1 MQRPP
6 YERRRYKRLRLP
18 CPITLYDS
26 QGKALVASK
35 TIDVSD
41 GGAFLQVPLE
51 ALPGCGTK
59 VSVALSLPRTTENTY
74 MLEEVDTN
82 AVVVRHQPMK
92 DETLAGIGV
101 EFQPPRDLMLEV

>member
-1 MQRPP
+1 MQKPA
-6 YERRRYKRLRLP
+6 YERRRHKRLRLP

-26 QGKALVASK
+26 KGEALCASK

-41 GGAFLQVPLE
+41 GGVFLQVPLKE
-51 ALPGCGTK
+51 LPGCGAK
-59 VSVALSLPRTTENTY
+59 VSVALAVPRTTENTY
-74 MLEEVDTN
+74 MLEEVDAD

-92 DETLAGIGV
+92 DETVAGIGV